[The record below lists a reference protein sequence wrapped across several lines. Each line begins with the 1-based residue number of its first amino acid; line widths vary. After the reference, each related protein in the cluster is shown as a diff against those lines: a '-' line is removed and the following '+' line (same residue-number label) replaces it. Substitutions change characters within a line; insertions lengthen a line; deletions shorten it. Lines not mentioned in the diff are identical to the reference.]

1 MNSTS
6 RFALLNASILSLSLI
21 LSACSASTKTGD
33 FTPDGEQSPIETR
46 LPFLNTSK
54 VKQAKETAKQ
64 NAIEAEVASC
74 MQAAGYQYEPVISQD
89 SDMTSALPSPI
100 GQSLEFAKTYG
111 YGVFTT
117 PGEDDGTGVA
127 VSDSADSTAS
137 AQVGPTTSDPN
148 QDYVTG
154 LDPLTQDSYY
164 VTLYGSED
172 GQSVGCYGQASDSVQ
187 DVSEGFLGEDA
198 VKELLEKI
206 AANNKDFESEAT
218 IVELNDQWSQCM
230 TAKGYDFSTP
240 KAAEDSVWEKLKNLN
255 TADESGTWSEPNPDQ
270 VEAEKQAELALAVAD
285 YLCREEN
292 DYNTKAKKYQWS
304 YEEKFLTENE
314 DLIKEVEDLYK
325 SSQEN

>member
-1 MNSTS
+1 
-6 RFALLNASILSLSLI
+6 
-21 LSACSASTKTGD
+21 
-33 FTPDGEQSPIETR
+33 
-46 LPFLNTSK
+46 
-54 VKQAKETAKQ
+54 
-64 NAIEAEVASC
+64 
-74 MQAAGYQYEPVISQD
+74 MQVAGYKYEPVTYEVSETNNKA
-89 SDMTSALPSPI
+89 SSPV

-111 YGVFTT
+111 YGVFAT
-117 PGEDDGTGVA
+117 PGEDTVD
-127 VSDSADSTAS
+127 SDADSNSTS
-137 AQVGPTTSDPN
+137 IAQVGPAPSDPN

-164 VTLYGSED
+164 ATLYGSED

-240 KAAEDSVWEKLKNLN
+240 KAAEDSVWENLKNLN

-270 VEAEKQAELALAVAD
+270 IEVEKQAELALAVAD